1 LRLPRRAVRFVP
13 RRSVCFLP
21 RRSVRF
27 LPRRS
32 VCFLPRRSVRLLP
45 RRAVRFLPRR
55 SVRFIL
61 GAAVLVAAL
70 TGCRVQT
77 QVVIDQAP
85 SGRGVVT
92 VSVSLDRSALAA
104 IGGAPA
110 LAAQLQTADLRAAG
124 WTVTGPRAG
133 PGSTT
138 VVSASHSYATPAQ
151 ASALVAD
158 LAGSGP
164 DGGAGRPFQVSLQKR
179 HGFWRNEA
187 VLLGQVDLRCGVNCF
202 GDSGLTSALGFPT
215 GVNPASLA
223 GPGNQPDQVFTF
235 SLDARLPGQVV
246 NSNGTALPDGS
257 VRWTPRLGQR
267 LQLAALTRTWNTGR
281 IVGAIVTAGL
291 VVSLGVGLAAYWW
304 LRRRRR
310 KRGLPRRR
318 RGKRSEMAGSA
329 P

>member
-1 LRLPRRAVRFVP
+1 M
-13 RRSVCFLP
+13 
-21 RRSVRF
+21 
-27 LPRRS
+27 
-32 VCFLPRRSVRLLP
+32 
-45 RRAVRFLPRR
+45 
-55 SVRFIL
+55 
-61 GAAVLVAAL
+61 
-70 TGCRVQT
+70 
-77 QVVIDQAP
+77 
-85 SGRGVVT
+85 T

-104 IGGAPA
+104 MGGVPA
-110 LAAQLQTADLRAAG
+110 LAAQLQAADLRAAS
-124 WTVTGPRAG
+124 WTVTGPVPG

-138 VVSASHSYATPAQ
+138 VVSASHGYATPAE

-164 DGGAGRPFQVSLQKR
+164 AGGEGRPFHVSLQKR
-179 HGFWRNEA
+179 PGFWQDEA
-187 VLLGQVDLRCGVNCF
+187 VLRGQVDLRCGVNCF

-235 SLDARLPGQVV
+235 SFDARLPGHVV

-281 IVGAIVTAGL
+281 ILAAIVTAG
-291 VVSLGVGLAAYWW
+291 VVVILGVGLAAYWW
-304 LRRRRR
+304 VRRRRR
-310 KRGLPRRR
+310 KRGHARWR
-318 RGKRSEMAGSA
+318 RGKRSEMASSS